1 MALDPRAEVG
11 RGVLVAVLVR
21 LAELMVQVEGRGQRG
36 KRDQREP
43 EDQNQRRYGKAC
55 SHLS

>member
-11 RGVLVAVLVR
+11 RRVLVAVLVR
-21 LAELMVQVEGRGQRG
+21 FAELMVQLEGRGQRG

-43 EDQNQRRYGKAC
+43 EDQNQRR
-55 SHLS
+55 